1 MILDWIAR
9 LPRPPISADVA
20 LLISAFLVS
29 LTAALIV
36 LIRSRRLLRAGID
49 DGSDL
54 GAIFDNPASVL
65 PHVVELRDRLIR
77 SAIAI
82 LVGTAAATAL
92 SQQILAL
99 LAEPVGGLAAL
110 QAIRVT
116 EPFGTFFRVSLT
128 IGIIL
133 ASPYVITQLWI
144 FVAAGLK
151 PSERRA
157 FYLFVPSA
165 VILFLGGVTFAYVVM
180 LPVAVP
186 FLVNFMGINATPT
199 LEDYVRFITSVLLW
213 VGISFEMPL
222 ILFIL
227 ARLKIVSTRMLARN
241 WRIAIVLIA
250 ILAAVVTPTPDP
262 VNMGI
267 VAAPLIALYLLSI
280 VLTLFA

>member
-1 MILDWIAR
+1 MILDWITR
-9 LPRPPISADVA
+9 LPRPPISIDAA
-20 LLISAFLVS
+20 LLISTLLVS

-36 LIRSRRLLRAGID
+36 LIRSRRLLRTGID
-49 DGSDL
+49 DTGDL

-65 PHVVELRDRLIR
+65 PHVAELRDRLIR
-77 SAIAI
+77 SVIAI
-82 LVGTAAATAL
+82 LIGTVAATAL
-92 SQQILAL
+92 SQQILAI
-99 LAEPVGGLAAL
+99 LAEPAGGLGAL

-165 VILFLGGVTFAYVVM
+165 VILFLGGVTFAYMVM

-222 ILFIL
+222 ILFVL

-250 ILAAVVTPTPDP
+250 VLAAVVTPTPDP